1 MVSAGLFGKE
11 EAEGLGMASQNTQKQ
26 CLFDGD
32 VRIHRE
38 EEGEKIEC
46 LYPELVCLL
55 RVV

>member
-11 EAEGLGMASQNTQKQ
+11 EAEGLGMASQNTQQ
-26 CLFDGD
+26 CLLDFD